1 MFHIR
6 SKGIEPL
13 HIAAG
18 HKIVAI
24 ITRSTTSIMSLHL
37 QPEPRFLGLV
47 REWSPTKQ
55 NQCKRSVKSGKWPS
69 QNPQDLVRGKLS
81 VNKTKTTDN
90 AEKESRTIAISVNSI
105 AESIWKLAEVGPC
118 HNKIPVGTFIPPRWG
133 LRSGGT
139 DEQILLHLREVLMTK
154 DPRGLSHDTHVDLK
168 KKGANKCS
176 PRKAMFDK

>member
-1 MFHIR
+1 
-6 SKGIEPL
+6 
-13 HIAAG
+13 
-18 HKIVAI
+18 
-24 ITRSTTSIMSLHL
+24 MSLHL

-81 VNKTKTTDN
+81 VKKKKTTDN

-118 HNKIPVGTFIPPRWG
+118 HNEIPVGTFIPDDG
-133 LRSGGT
+133 AFDLE
-139 DEQILLHLREVLMTK
+139 EQMNKSCCILEK
-154 DPRGLSHDTHVDLK
+154 S
-168 KKGANKCS
+168 S
-176 PRKAMFDK
+176 